1 MKPARGPTRRYLPTS
16 PFKPPPPPPPPEQ
29 YAVDDRVSHDT
40 YGLGTVLSVERDAS
54 VVVAFGADRKHLALP
69 CAKLFKL

>member
-29 YAVDDRVSHDT
+29 YDVDDQVSHDK
-40 YGLGTVLSVERDAS
+40 YGLGKVLSVEKDTS
-54 VVVAFGADRKHLALP
+54 LVIAFGQQRMQIALP
-69 CAKLFKL
+69 CAKLIKL